1 MLTQRKKIPLRK
13 TYLTGKKP
21 GKSDD
26 EDGGEPVL
34 CSVTTGMVK
43 MYLSV

>member
-13 TYLTGKKP
+13 TYLIGKKP

-26 EDGGEPVL
+26 DGGEPVL

-43 MYLSV
+43 M